1 MTNEECGIIYI
12 PSMRFLLLTIVFV
25 AFAFAENPIKAD
37 SAIVS
42 NTQKDSTLAKNAPKD
57 TIVDTIYVVPDD
69 GIPWNREHFDPERL
83 VRHETFDPALKV
95 AYTYSVSFMG
105 GTFGSFAQQSYMAHL
120 AYEFT
125 PELHLYANVGLW
137 MPLYSNFRFGTPIA
151 KEDVRQGNVDV
162 VFPDIALEYKPND
175 NMSFRLMFVN
185 ERDAFKAYGPHRYL
199 YVECPWRNPYYCR

>member
-162 VFPDIALEYKPND
+162 VLPDIALEYKPND

-199 YVECPWRNPYYCR
+199 YGGCPWRNPYYCR